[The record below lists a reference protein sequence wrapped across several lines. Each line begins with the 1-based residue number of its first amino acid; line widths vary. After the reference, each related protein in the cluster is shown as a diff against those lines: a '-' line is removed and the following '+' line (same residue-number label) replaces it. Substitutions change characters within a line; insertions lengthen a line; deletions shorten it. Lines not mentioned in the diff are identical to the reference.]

1 VRLGLCLVKGLRQ
14 AAVQQLLQARGTQ
27 LFQSL
32 EELARRSALSAAD
45 LKLLAAAGALA
56 ELTADR
62 NQAWWAVAGLP
73 PPNVNVADPAIR
85 AKTARLSQAKEQ
97 VQVRSQGELDF
108 HAPLPTVSPQE
119 SPAALASPPVL
130 PALPVPDEGSN
141 IVADYAHLGLTL
153 GRHPL
158 ALLRPRLMRWR
169 YRDAGS
175 LRSLPNGRT
184 LQVCGIVTGRQRPD
198 TASGVVFVTLEDES
212 GSINVVVWRE
222 LAERQRRAL
231 LGSSLLAVAGVL
243 QREGDV
249 IHLLARQLT
258 DRSAWLGR
266 LQTASRDFH

>member
-1 VRLGLCLVKGLRQ
+1 LETVQ
-14 AAVQQLLQARGTQ
+14 AQL
-27 LFQSL
+27 
-32 EELARRSALSAAD
+32 
-45 LKLLAAAGALA
+45 
-56 ELTADR
+56 
-62 NQAWWAVAGLP
+62 
-73 PPNVNVADPAIR
+73 
-85 AKTARLSQAKEQ
+85 Q
-97 VQVRSQGELDF
+97 VHDQGELDF
-108 HAPLPTVSPQE
+108 HAPLPAVPVVSVQD
-119 SPAALASPPVL
+119 SPAAPAPPPAL
-130 PALPVPDEGSN
+130 PALPVPGEGAN

-158 ALLRPRLMRWR
+158 ALLRPRLMRWH

-175 LRSLPNGRT
+175 LRSLPNGRA

-231 LGSSLLAVAGVL
+231 LGASLLAVAGVL
-243 QREGDV
+243 QRQGEV